1 MTTVVERSVLVEF
14 SAAQMRSLVEG
25 IEDYPKFL
33 PWCSGAEVVSREPEA
48 VVATLTI
55 NFRGIRQQFTTEN
68 VALKQGEESVETEAI
83 RIRLV
88 SGPFKALDGVWTFQ
102 PLAGDAC
109 KVQLKLSYEFA
120 NRLLETV
127 VGPVF
132 RYIADT
138 MVEAFVQRARALD
151 AQGK

>member
-14 SAAQMRSLVEG
+14 SAAQMRALVEG

-33 PWCSGAEVVSREPEA
+33 PWCAGADIVSREPGR
-48 VVATLTI
+48 VVATLEI
-55 NFRGIRQQFTTEN
+55 NFRGIRQKFTTEN
-68 VALKQGEESVETEAI
+68 IALKEGEADAI

-102 PLAGDAC
+102 PLAEDAC
-109 KVQLKLSYEFA
+109 KVRLKLSYEFA
-120 NRLLETV
+120 NRLLESM

-138 MVEAFVQRARALD
+138 MVEAFVQRARAL
-151 AQGK
+151 AGTK